1 MQEERKK
8 QQQALPTP
16 SSGISKEGRVQSRGK
31 GTGGLTN
38 WQPGKEQQGQKR
50 VG

>member
-38 WQPGKEQQGQKR
+38 WQPGKEQQGQKG